1 MDILILGNGFDLA
14 HDLKT
19 KYSDFL
25 GYCKEKYSITKNVGV
40 DNSNNF
46 LFENVW
52 VKHFLN
58 KTLEGDNWIDLEK
71 EIYNVIVKLSKL
83 PYFKIGTSYE
93 NYEKVRFRIS
103 KYYMD
108 FNFDNIKEYFNK
120 PESVFVENCYNENIK
135 YFISFLY
142 NQLRHFVDEFE
153 KYLIEEVNTK
163 TINKKFILP
172 IKNQGNIRII
182 SFNYTNTFERLYD
195 SKSIYADN
203 KPKYVYIH
211 GKINDHKNAELVLGT
226 ETFDNEQVSVEFNI
240 FKKHN
245 QRHRYGTIDPYQE
258 LLKELK
264 DKRKIIKPTFHVI
277 GHSLDNADHNIL
289 RHIFRAKEDSTIK
302 IYYHNQ
308 EALKRMQDNID
319 LIIGEDEVIEKVKFI
334 KQDDLKRGILIPQ
347 EEPVLVEN

>member
-14 HDLKT
+14 HGLRT
-19 KYSDFL
+19 KYGHFL
-25 GYCKEKYSITKNVGV
+25 EYCKEKYPTTKNVGV
-40 DNSNNF
+40 DNSKNF
-46 LFENVW
+46 LFENIW

-58 KTLEGDNWIDLEK
+58 KTLEGDKWIDLEN
-71 EIYNVIVKLSKL
+71 EIYNVIEKLSKL
-83 PYFKIGTSYE
+83 PYFKDSKSYE
-93 NYEKVRFRIS
+93 RYNNTAFILQKDNMQFT
-103 KYYMD
+103 
-108 FNFDNIKEYFNK
+108 FDNARNFFKDSSTLIMRECHYAL
-120 PESVFVENCYNENIK
+120 VEN
-135 YFISFLY
+135 FINFLY
-142 NQLRHFVDEFE
+142 EQLHAFVNEFE
-153 KYLIEEVNTK
+153 KYLIEEINTK
-163 TINKKFILP
+163 EISKRFIFP
-172 IKNQGNIRII
+172 IKKQGHLRII

-195 SKSIYADN
+195 SKSIYADD

-211 GKINDHKNAELVLGT
+211 GKICDSNNSELVLGT
-226 ETFDNEQVSVEFNI
+226 KTFDNEQVSVEFNI

>member
-14 HDLKT
+14 HGLNT
-19 KYSDFL
+19 KYVDFL
-25 GYCKEKYSITKNVGV
+25 NYCQEKYSTTKNVGV

-58 KTLEGDNWIDLEK
+58 KKMSGDKWIDLEN
-71 EIYNVIVKLSKL
+71 EIYNVIVNLNKLS
-83 PYFKIGTSYE
+83 YFKNNVSYE
-93 NYEKVRFRIS
+93 KYSNIVFRVS
-103 KYYMD
+103 KDYMN
-108 FNFDNIKEYFNK
+108 FNFDEIKRHFEN
-120 PESVFVENCYNENIK
+120 PESVFTRNCYNINVK
-135 YFISFLY
+135 DFISFLY
-142 NQLRHFVDEFE
+142 EQLRDFVNEFE
-153 KYLIEEVNTK
+153 KYLIEE
-163 TINKKFILP
+163 INSKEVSKRFILP
-172 IKNQGNIRII
+172 IKKQGNLRII

-195 SKSIYADN
+195 SKSIYADD

-211 GKINDHKNAELVLGT
+211 GKIGNHNNSELVLGT
-226 ETFDNEQVSVEFNI
+226 KTFDNEQISVEFNI

-245 QRHRYGTIDPYQE
+245 QRHRYGTIDSYQE

-277 GHSLDNADHNIL
+277 GHSLDKADHNIL
-289 RHIFRAKEDSTIK
+289 RHIFRAKEDSIIK

>member
-1 MDILILGNGFDLA
+1 MDIVILGNGFDLA
-14 HDLKT
+14 HGLKT
-19 KYSDFL
+19 KYGHFL
-25 GYCKEKYSITKNVGV
+25 EYCKEKYPTTKNVGV
-40 DNSNNF
+40 DNSKNF
-46 LFENVW
+46 LFENIW

-58 KTLEGDNWIDLEK
+58 KTLEGDKWIDLEN
-71 EIYNVIVKLSKL
+71 EIYNVIVNLNKLS
-83 PYFKIGTSYE
+83 YFKNNASYE
-93 NYEKVRFRIS
+93 KYSNMVFRVS
-103 KYYMD
+103 KDYMN
-108 FNFDNIKEYFNK
+108 FNFDEIKRHFEN
-120 PESVFVENCYNENIK
+120 PESVFARNCYNINVK
-135 YFISFLY
+135 DFISFLY
-142 NQLRHFVDEFE
+142 EQLRDFVDEFE
-153 KYLIEEVNTK
+153 KYLIEEINTK
-163 TINKKFILP
+163 EISKRYIFP
-172 IKNQGNIRII
+172 IKKQGHLRII

-195 SKSIYADN
+195 SKSIYADD

-211 GKINDHKNAELVLGT
+211 GKICDSNNSELVLGT
-226 ETFDNEQVSVEFNI
+226 KTFDNEQVFVEFNI

-245 QRHRYGTIDPYQE
+245 QRHRYGTIDSYQE

-289 RHIFRAKEDSTIK
+289 RHIFRAKEDSIIK